1 MVYVTNQLGKKY
13 SFEDYKDIL
22 MNGNNDVVF
31 NFPSLNPIV
40 RRNVTSL
47 VLINEENP
55 EECLLAKVKL
65 ATNEMVFCELA
76 SKDFVDCRDDRKNT
90 VYFLLNKDAVG
101 YLSFGALKEEVQKA
115 AKRVISGEKQ
125 FAIVREKIE
134 I

>member
-1 MVYVTNQLGKKY
+1 MIYVTNQLGNKY
-13 SFEDYKDIL
+13 NFNDYKNIL

-65 ATNEMVFCELA
+65 ATNEMCFCELA
-76 SKDFVDCRDDRKNT
+76 SKHFIDCSDDRKNT
-90 VYFLLNKDAVG
+90 DYFLLGCDCVG
-101 YLSFGALKEEVQKA
+101 YLSFGSLTEEVQKA
-115 AKRVISGEKQ
+115 AEKVISGEKQ
-125 FAIVREKIE
+125 FAIVREKTE